1 MLFSICY
8 IISHSLV
15 FAKNEDG
22 GILPQSRR
30 VQRNA
35 AIAKGYAEAN
45 KNYQAYSDDLKVL
58 KDLNKQLDNNG
69 QAITDNEQRMAK
81 ANEAT
86 KNASQRAKDYGKQ
99 IATNAKTLTD
109 FKRENEVEKP
119 DQQKQGKWSDGLK
132 SMASAGLSMIGNA
145 FISAGVGMLV
155 QGAFSLLGKGIDAF
169 VHKNE
174 NLIAKG
180 QEAKETILEQNQ
192 TYKDQKSQL
201 EELQEQYTKY
211 ASGVKISGNIIKNAT
226 LSDED
231 FQAFLDTS
239 NQIANLAPSMIDG
252 WDSEGNAILKF
263 GTDTKEAN
271 QQISDYIQ
279 LQRDVTHLSI
289 RDNLQ
294 DEYKG
299 VVKDA
304 EKTGKEIS
312 NKKDQKKV
320 WSIPNYIDAEEIIT
334 KSKKENSFTV
344 DNKKYNLVTVG
355 RICHQKGFDILIE
368 HMENIVQQNKNVN
381 LYIIG
386 DGPDAPKIKK
396 LVKRKKLQENVFFL
410 GSQKNP
416 FEYMKKMDAF
426 VITSRYEGQGMV
438 ILEAKVIGLPIFIP
452 KHLEKYVEGI
462 EGCINIEKDI
472 LGAKKIEDK
481 QVDYLNKYNYNI
493 KEKIARLLS

>member
-1 MLFSICY
+1 MKKIAIFQYDLGLGGIQKSLINLLNNLNLDEYEIDLYLFNKEDFYNIKIQNKVNIIYLPTFPTIYKVIPFSILMKQKKFNIKKEYDITIDFNGYSNECAIAALETRSKKK
-8 IISHSLV
+8 IIWCHNDIIIKY
-15 FAKNEDG
+15 KNEWKYR
-22 GILPQSRR
+22 ILYNTFKKKYQYFDIIVNVSEGAKQSF
-30 VQRNA
+30 
-35 AIAKGYAEAN
+35 IAK
-45 KNYQAYSDDLKVL
+45 
-58 KDLNKQLDNNG
+58 
-69 QAITDNEQRMAK
+69 
-81 ANEAT
+81 T
-86 KNASQRAKDYGKQ
+86 K
-99 IATNAKTLTD
+99 I
-109 FKRENEVEKP
+109 
-119 DQQKQGKWSDGLK
+119 
-132 SMASAGLSMIGNA
+132 
-145 FISAGVGMLV
+145 
-155 QGAFSLLGKGIDAF
+155 
-169 VHKNE
+169 
-174 NLIAKG
+174 
-180 QEAKETILEQNQ
+180 
-192 TYKDQKSQL
+192 
-201 EELQEQYTKY
+201 
-211 ASGVKISGNIIKNAT
+211 
-226 LSDED
+226 
-231 FQAFLDTS
+231 
-239 NQIANLAPSMIDG
+239 
-252 WDSEGNAILKF
+252 
-263 GTDTKEAN
+263 
-271 QQISDYIQ
+271 
-279 LQRDVTHLSI
+279 
-289 RDNLQ
+289 
-294 DEYKG
+294 
-299 VVKDA
+299 
-304 EKTGKEIS
+304 
-312 NKKDQKKV
+312 DQKKV